1 MSPELCRL
9 NLRTENLS
17 YSYLYSCSA
26 QSRCSLRIDRM
37 KKYKKALA
45 RYTTV
50 NLWGILG
57 YFINVWG
64 GKFTI
69 RIMLKTLF
77 LLFWFLI
84 ICLPL
89 IICLFKVKYGL
100 IYILNF
106 WNTFIYSLIFFSVTI
121 YQMFTMNQRDISHF
135 TMKLII

>member
-26 QSRCSLRIDRM
+26 RSRCSLRIDRM